1 MTKQTLL
8 QRLHTLREPRLFGLG
23 VMVLACLPMLI
34 GILAVASDL
43 LLHTRYFGSN
53 PIKAGEHFL
62 GDWTL
67 RLLVA
72 TLAITPLRR
81 MLHWTWLVRHRR
93 TLGLFA
99 FGYLM
104 LHWLTYAVL
113 DVQLDWA
120 DLVRDLM
127 KRPYIMIGMAA
138 LVMMIPLAVTSTR
151 KMVRRLGRNWQRLH
165 RLVYVIAIF
174 GVIHFWMSVK
184 KDISEPLL
192 YAAIFGG
199 LFAHRIA
206 HAIAH
211 HRDATKAV
219 SVLSRS

>member
-1 MTKQTLL
+1 M
-8 QRLHTLREPRLFGLG
+8 REPRFFGLG
-23 VMVLACLPMLI
+23 VIVLACLPMLF

-81 MLHWTWLVRHRR
+81 TLHWIWLVRHRR

-113 DVQLDWA
+113 DVQLDWT

-138 LVMMIPLAVTSTR
+138 LVMMIPLAITSTR
-151 KMVRRLGRNWQRLH
+151 RMVRRLGRNWQRLH

-192 YAAIFGG
+192 YAVIFGA
-199 LFAHRIA
+199 LFAHRIPY
-206 HAIAH
+206 AIAH
-211 HRDATKAV
+211 RRAAAKSAV
-219 SVLSRS
+219 ALGRS